1 MGAIKREMNNA
12 KWTCF
17 AIGYMMVFAYAVALM
32 VYQFGGLLTGE
43 LSFGVGTIAAVIV
56 LALMIYLLVRKP
68 AKADGAEGLRKMS
81 VQA

>member
-1 MGAIKREMNNA
+1 
-12 KWTCF
+12 
-17 AIGYMMVFAYAVALM
+17 MMVFAYAVALM

>member
-1 MGAIKREMNNA
+1 MDL
-12 KWTCF
+12 C
-17 AIGYMMVFAYAVALM
+17 
-32 VYQFGGLLTGE
+32 VYQFGGLITGE